1 MKGLEDTLDKTQP
14 EPLSLQ
20 YDEFC
25 DLLGGCSWDQ
35 AIERWTSSGL
45 SPGRRQILPA
55 LKPFFS
61 SASQFLFSGDP
72 AAFPLEVLWLKWNL
86 FIGLCRKIQTIHREL
101 QRPLLNL
108 VPSRVRVTV
117 PDSPGEFLPA
127 RWFFSLDTNELRVAP
142 PFELPEMPPELAS
155 RISFPPSDLDPI
167 YCAPL
172 VRHGA
177 LGDEETV
184 TALIRSMERI
194 RESKESKEGAVRG
207 IVETYLTSEN
217 IRASEFSLADVFRVT
232 LRFHDEGATPVH
244 VWSSKEI
251 SQERGLLLNGV
262 TEPVPPSVWESLEK
276 ARQKVF
282 SRSGVAIYKSCHV
295 PCDLYSLGMILM
307 RTLLVNGDQEMP
319 GVEQG
324 VRRVAD
330 GIGSMVQKLG
340 SLDGKILPKRL
351 RVRLQE
357 EGGLFSK
364 GSVLFHREGGGKPAE
379 SIPDEIWYDA
389 LLFGLRLLAWTPG
402 FGFCEN
408 HGDYD
413 IERPDDLMEKV
424 TGEAERLGERIKVEL
439 FGSRQ
444 RNREILEACDLVRA
458 ELAEVRK
465 E

>member
-1 MKGLEDTLDKTQP
+1 
-14 EPLSLQ
+14 
-20 YDEFC
+20 
-25 DLLGGCSWDQ
+25 
-35 AIERWTSSGL
+35 
-45 SPGRRQILPA
+45 
-55 LKPFFS
+55 
-61 SASQFLFSGDP
+61 

-86 FIGLCRKIQTIHREL
+86 FTGLCRKIQTIHREQ
-101 QRPLLNL
+101 QRPILNL
-108 VPSRVRVTV
+108 VPSRVRVTF
-117 PDSPGEFLPA
+117 PDFPGELLPA
-127 RWFFSLDTNELRVAP
+127 RWLFSLDTRELRVAP
-142 PFELPEMPPELAS
+142 PFDHPEMPPELAS

-167 YCAPL
+167 YSAPL

-194 RESKESKEGAVRG
+194 RESKGSKEGAVRG
-207 IVETYLTSEN
+207 IVQTYLTSEN
-217 IRASEFSLADVFRVT
+217 IRAAEFSLADVFRVT
-232 LRFHDEGATPVH
+232 LRFHEEGATPVH

-251 SQERGLLLNGV
+251 TQERGLLLNGV
-262 TEPVPPSVWESLEK
+262 TEPVSHPVWENLEK

-282 SRSGVAIYKSCHV
+282 SRSSVAIYKSCHV

-307 RTLLVNGDQEMP
+307 RTLLVNGHQEMA

-330 GIGSMVQKLG
+330 GIAPMVQKLG
-340 SLDGKILPKRL
+340 PLEGRILPKRL
-351 RVRLQE
+351 RTRLQE
-357 EGGLFSK
+357 EGEIFSK
-364 GSVLFHREGGGKPAE
+364 DSVLFRREGGGKVAD

-389 LLFGLRLLAWTPG
+389 IQFGLRLLVWSPG

-458 ELAEVRK
+458 ELAEVK
-465 E
+465 KG